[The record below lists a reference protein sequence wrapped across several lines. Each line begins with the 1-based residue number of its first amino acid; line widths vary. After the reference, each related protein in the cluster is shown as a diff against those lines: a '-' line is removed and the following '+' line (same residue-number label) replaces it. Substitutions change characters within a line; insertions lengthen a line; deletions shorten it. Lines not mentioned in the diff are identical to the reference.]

1 MPTEKKTEPVD
12 ETEPAE
18 TPEPDPFEE
27 PADPPHEYKMLA
39 LSEEVDHVWKNF
51 ADYVAKIDVEGVQ
64 SKLSDALAEL
74 RDTPPTNA
82 KKVNIAHSDIIRK
95 MGLIERVEKEI
106 QRFNYGN

>member
-1 MPTEKKTEPVD
+1 MPTQSENEAPP
-12 ETEPAE
+12 ETEQPE
-18 TPEPDPFEE
+18 TEH
-27 PADPPHEYKMLA
+27 AAHEYKMLA

-51 ADYVAKIDVEGVQ
+51 VNYVAKIDVEGVQ

-74 RDTPPTNA
+74 RDNPPTNA

-95 MGLIERVEKEI
+95 MGLIERVDKEI